1 MCVFKNDPIVRER
14 ERVHERERQRESVCV
29 LKNDPKFAEAL
40 MLAEA
45 PVKMRVP
52 RFSARIA
59 GNTACAQSSAP
70 YGPTFQSASNRAGS
84 RSAIVTGGNGSLE
97 GL

>member
-1 MCVFKNDPIVRER
+1 VCVFK
-14 ERVHERERQRESVCV
+14 VCV
-29 LKNDPKFAEAL
+29 CLHTANDPKFAEPL

-52 RFSARIA
+52 RRSARIA

-70 YGPTFQSASNRAGS
+70 YGPTFQSASNLQGS
-84 RSAIVTGGNGSLE
+84 RSAIVTGGNGRLE